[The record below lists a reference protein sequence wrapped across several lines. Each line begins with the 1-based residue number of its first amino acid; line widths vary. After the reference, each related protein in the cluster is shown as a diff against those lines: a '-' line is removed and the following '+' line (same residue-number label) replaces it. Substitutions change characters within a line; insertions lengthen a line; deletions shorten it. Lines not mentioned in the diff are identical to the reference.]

1 VLETYRTFIAIEI
14 PHEIRAR
21 VAAHITR
28 LRRALPDVAASWN
41 REDNLHLTLKFL
53 GSVPVAKIEELSDA
67 VGAFTAQ
74 LEPFQLTLAGCGAFP
89 ARGKPHVLWI
99 GIEDPHAI
107 LTRLHQALEDN
118 CSQVGF
124 AREACAFHPHLT
136 IARLRRPQGARE
148 LADLH
153 RSLAFPAMS
162 FEVSEVIVFRSELL
176 KAGARHTALFR
187 HQLAAGL
194 SN

>member
-1 VLETYRTFIAIEI
+1 MLETYRTFIAIEI

-89 ARGKPHVLWI
+89 ARGKPNVLWI

-118 CSQVGF
+118 CSKVGF
-124 AREACAFHPHLT
+124 TREARAFHPHLT

-153 RSLAFPAMS
+153 RSLAFPAMP